1 VSETASLIPGTT
13 ASLRSGQR
21 VKIFDLI
28 HALMLPSGNDA
39 AITLAENFGEH
50 IIRARGIKTVPNRAK
65 LSTPNPEKLRDTR
78 VDPQVISRTNNPMSI
93 FVKEM
98 NKTAV
103 SSFHLKQTS
112 FTNPH
117 GLADKGNHSTAF
129 DIAMLAFNAL
139 KDDVF
144 REIVNKQ
151 KHECITYVRRRQ
163 ILTKLQV
170 EAMQKNEKMQH

>member
-1 VSETASLIPGTT
+1 LQKTYFSVRENAAGIPGTT
-13 ASLRSGQR
+13 ANLKAGQR
-21 VKIFDLI
+21 LKIIDLI

-39 AITLAENFGEH
+39 AVTLAENFGEL
-50 IIRARGIKTVPNRAK
+50 IIKTRGLKTIANRAK
-65 LSTPNPEKLRDTR
+65 LSTPNPEKLREGR
-78 VDPQVISRTNNPMSI
+78 PDPQLVSRLNNPVSI

-98 NKTAV
+98 NRTAI
-103 SSFHLKQTS
+103 SSFHLKCTS

-139 KDDVF
+139 KDQNF

-151 KHECITYVRRRQ
+151 KHECITYVKRR
-163 ILTKLQV
+163 
-170 EAMQKNEKMQH
+170 